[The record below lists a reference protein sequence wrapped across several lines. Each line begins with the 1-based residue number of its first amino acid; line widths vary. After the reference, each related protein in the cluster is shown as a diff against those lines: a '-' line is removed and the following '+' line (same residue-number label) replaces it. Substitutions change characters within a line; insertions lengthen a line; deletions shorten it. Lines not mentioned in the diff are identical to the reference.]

1 MHVGCPVLDAMAKCS
16 HNVVLCYSGML
27 QNMKKLDRETTAS
40 YSVVVAVKD
49 SRDDRVRFT
58 LRTTCLG
65 K

>member
-1 MHVGCPVLDAMAKCS
+1 M
-16 HNVVLCYSGML
+16 LCYSGML

-49 SRDDRVRFT
+49 SMDDRVTISLNIDLGFV
-58 LRTTCLG
+58 LG